1 MRFFGGL
8 LLMIGFFGAAFVTVR
23 HADAEQLEWQTIE
36 WSWYAVVF
44 VVGLVG
50 VIVLRATARSTGTQA
65 HKLDADLDAM
75 KTSLG
80 QLVDKLA
87 AMTAGRADINVYDV
101 HGRIDAELMLDLD
114 TFVEAR
120 ESLIHLYGLQPY
132 ANLMNRFALSERN
145 INRAWSASADGYIDE
160 VWTCMERAQQEMT
173 AAFVLLAGYIS
184 KE

>member
-36 WSWYAVVF
+36 WVWYAVAF
-44 VVGLVG
+44 AVGLVG
-50 VIVLRATARSTGTQA
+50 VVVLRVTAKSTGTQA

-75 KTSLG
+75 KTSLAS
-80 QLVDKLA
+80 LVDKLS
-87 AMTAGRADINVYDV
+87 AMTTGRDDIGVYDV
-101 HGRIDAELMLDLD
+101 HGRIDDELMIDLNA
-114 TFVEAR
+114 FVEAR

-132 ANLMNRFALSERN
+132 ADLMNRFALSERN

-160 VWTCMERAQQEMT
+160 VWICMERAREEMT
-173 AAFVLLAGYIS
+173 AARGLLVGYVS
-184 KE
+184 NS